1 MAIIHLTSPYYRH
14 MLISMRDEN
23 FSNQPTVFRLSQQA
37 GPVAEQALRRS
48 ERDWPLTLDDCQ
60 TALIRLLSQLKS
72 DRAGYQDYWRWVG
85 YTRTEMA
92 RLYETQRQSC
102 RARQDWDLAA
112 LLGLR
117 CRLELIT
124 LRLYCAPWLPA
135 QVESTALSL
144 SQFSRLTA

>member
-1 MAIIHLTSPYYRH
+1 MW
-14 MLISMRDEN
+14 DQN
-23 FSNQPTVFRLSQQA
+23 FTKQPTVFRLSQQA

-102 RARQDWDLAA
+102 RTRRDWDLAA
-112 LLGLR
+112 LLRLR
-117 CRLELIT
+117 YRLELIT
-124 LRLYCAPWLPA
+124 IRLYCAPWLPA
-135 QVESTALSL
+135 QMESPALSL
-144 SQFSRLTA
+144 SRFSRLTA

>member
-1 MAIIHLTSPYYRH
+1 MW
-14 MLISMRDEN
+14 DQN
-23 FSNQPTVFRLSQQA
+23 FTKQPTVFRLSQQA

-72 DRAGYQDYWRWVG
+72 DRAGYQDYWRWVS

-102 RARQDWDLAA
+102 QTRRDWDLAA

-117 CRLELIT
+117 YRLELIT
-124 LRLYCAPWLPA
+124 IRLYCAPVLFPKTSA
-135 QVESTALSL
+135 G
-144 SQFSRLTA
+144 FGLT

>member
-14 MLISMRDEN
+14 MLISMWDEN
-23 FSNQPTVFRLSQQA
+23 FTNQPTVFRLCQQA

-60 TALIRLLSQLKS
+60 AALIRLLSQLKS
-72 DRAGYQDYWRWVG
+72 DRTGYKDYWRWVA

-92 RLYETQRQSC
+92 RLYETQHQSC